1 MMSITHVMVGMLL
14 AIPVAV
20 VAPEFALAAATGG
33 LLGGVVPD
41 LDLFVGV
48 HRRTLHF
55 PVAGP
60 AIGGGACLVAVA
72 SPSTVTVGAAVFL
85 LSAGLHAST
94 DVLGAGEELRPWERT
109 NPYAVYDH
117 VRGRWLRARYLIR
130 YDGAPEDL
138 AVAVL
143 LALPTLAVYDGNV
156 RWLLVGLLGAGGV
169 YALAR
174 KRLVVHFER
183 LLE

>member
-1 MMSITHVMVGMLL
+1 MMAITHAMVGMLL

-60 AIGGGACLVAVA
+60 VIGGGACLVAVA
-72 SPSTVTVGAAVFL
+72 SPSTLTVGAAVFL

-109 NPYAVYDH
+109 NPFAVYDH

-130 YDGAPEDL
+130 RLRCCWRSRRSRSTMETSAGSSWGCSAR
-138 AVAVL
+138 VASTRL
-143 LALPTLAVYDGNV
+143 LASDSWCTSNDCWSDCLPV
-156 RWLLVGLLGAGGV
+156 
-169 YALAR
+169 
-174 KRLVVHFER
+174 E
-183 LLE
+183 